1 MFSHAVDHLLLL
13 LTLHVAGTLSDSGL
27 KGPPHISGSVTPKQ
41 TFRLGETIK
50 LDCPI
55 RGTPTPIVE
64 WYKDGDSVTAG
75 WERFK
80 STSHGLR
87 IKEVIVDDSGVYT
100 CKGVN
105 GFGSEQVT
113 FEIVIVDPNAKV
125 TDPPP
130 SDTIFGP
137 EDTETDLVTWRKM
150 VRPGSGSAPHLSET
164 SQMPAGRIWQLPVDS
179 TLRLKCVAQGEP
191 EPHLIWLKDG
201 KEIGDDRR
209 IGRWELQ
216 VSRLNLDDSGTY
228 SCRAVN
234 PYGSINASFV
244 VQVLD
249 RTVRK
254 PDFVGLYP
262 QNVTI
267 MEGSTARLQCRV
279 ISDTPLFLQ
288 WLKRLDRLSPYEA
301 HRQAV
306 GGMDYA
312 RPDADGVLQFE
323 GWRYRVL
330 RSSNPSYQAD
340 DGSYLDKLALE
351 NVHPAHSGVYI
362 CIATNEAGFQYRE
375 ASVNVISGSGR
386 PLGDVSSSSSSGMG
400 VGSGSDAG
408 TGGLPTVVVIA
419 LVVGAGVVLVLM
431 CGITYYFKSER
442 RIRARKEGV
451 VGGGGGGGGVGHHQ
465 RHHLHPR
472 EIKDLSLTAP
482 CLPRGGSADHPP
494 PPTQPPQPPESAPIH
509 HRYQPPPPS
518 CMPYST
524 PFMGTIQLQ
533 QQEMMRLH
541 HGINGSGRQSGMRSC
556 HSPLVGTATSSSGTA
571 GSSSGGPLFLGG
583 GNGGNWSHVY
593 RPPPCG
599 RSGDHNTSYPYHHEA
614 TLMMVPPPPPSESEH
629 AYASVHGVSNYEDLR
644 PAAVAS
650 SSLIR
655 HPHDM
660 RGNRFQRIEMV

>member
-1 MFSHAVDHLLLL
+1 MFSRTVDHLLLL

-27 KGPPHISGSVTPKQ
+27 KGPPHISGSVTSKQ
-41 TFRLGETIK
+41 TFRLGETVK

-87 IKEVIVDDSGVYT
+87 IKEVILDDSGEYT

-137 EDTETDLVTWRKM
+137 EDTETDLVTWRKI
-150 VRPGSGSAPHLSET
+150 VRPGSGLAPLLVET

-179 TLRLKCVAQGEP
+179 TLRLKCLAQGEP

-201 KEIGDDRR
+201 KEIGEDRR
-209 IGRWELQ
+209 VGRWELQ
-216 VSRLNLDDSGTY
+216 VSRLNVDDSGTY

-234 PYGSINASFV
+234 PYGSINASFA

-306 GGMDYA
+306 AGVDNG
-312 RPDADGVLQFE
+312 RPDSDGVLQFE

-330 RSSNPSYQAD
+330 RSGHPAFQAD
-340 DGSYLDKLALE
+340 DGSYLDKLALD
-351 NVHPAHSGVYI
+351 NVHVAHSGVYI
-362 CIATNEAGFQYRE
+362 CIATNEAGYQYRE

-386 PLGDVSSSSSSGMG
+386 PLGDVSSLPGMG
-400 VGSGSDAG
+400 VGSGSDPASS
-408 TGGLPTVVVIA
+408 GGMPTVVVIA

-442 RIRARKEGV
+442 RMRARKEGV
-451 VGGGGGGGGVGHHQ
+451 IGGVATHHQ
-465 RHHLHPR
+465 RHPHHQR

-482 CLPRGGSADHPP
+482 CLPRGGDHPP
-494 PPTQPPQPPESAPIH
+494 PPTQPPQPPDSAPMH
-509 HRYQPPPPS
+509 HRFQPQPPS
-518 CMPYST
+518 CMPYSVVQT

-541 HGINGSGRQSGMRSC
+541 HGINSGSGRQSGMRSC

-583 GNGGNWSHVY
+583 GGGGNWSHVY

-599 RSGDHNTSYPYHHEA
+599 RSGDHSNSYPYHHEA
-614 TLMMVPPPPPSESEH
+614 ATLMMGPPPPPSESEH
-629 AYASVHGVSNYEDLR
+629 AYASVHGLSNYEDLR
-644 PAAVAS
+644 PAAVPS

-655 HPHDM
+655 HPHDL
-660 RGNRFQRIEMV
+660 RNNRFQRIEMV

>member
-1 MFSHAVDHLLLL
+1 NS
-13 LTLHVAGTLSDSGL
+13 
-27 KGPPHISGSVTPKQ
+27 GPPHISGSVTSKQ
-41 TFRLGETIK
+41 TFRLGETVK

-87 IKEVIVDDSGVYT
+87 IKEVILDDSGEYT

-137 EDTETDLVTWRKM
+137 EDTETDLVTWRKI
-150 VRPGSGSAPHLSET
+150 VRPGSGSAPLLVET

-179 TLRLKCVAQGEP
+179 TLRLKCLAQGEP

-201 KEIGDDRR
+201 KEIGEDRR
-209 IGRWELQ
+209 VGRWELQ
-216 VSRLNLDDSGTY
+216 VSRLNVDDSGTY

-234 PYGSINASFV
+234 PYGSINASFA

-306 GGMDYA
+306 A
-312 RPDADGVLQFE
+312 GVDN

-330 RSSNPSYQAD
+330 RSGHPAFQAD
-340 DGSYLDKLALE
+340 DGSYLDKLALD
-351 NVHPAHSGVYI
+351 NVHVAHSGVYI
-362 CIATNEAGFQYRE
+362 CIATNEAGYQYRE
-375 ASVNVISGSGR
+375 ASVNVISGK
-386 PLGDVSSSSSSGMG
+386 
-400 VGSGSDAG
+400 
-408 TGGLPTVVVIA
+408 T
-419 LVVGAGVVLVLM
+419 
-431 CGITYYFKSER
+431 K
-442 RIRARKEGV
+442 
-451 VGGGGGGGGVGHHQ
+451 
-465 RHHLHPR
+465 
-472 EIKDLSLTAP
+472 
-482 CLPRGGSADHPP
+482 
-494 PPTQPPQPPESAPIH
+494 
-509 HRYQPPPPS
+509 
-518 CMPYST
+518 
-524 PFMGTIQLQ
+524 
-533 QQEMMRLH
+533 
-541 HGINGSGRQSGMRSC
+541 
-556 HSPLVGTATSSSGTA
+556 
-571 GSSSGGPLFLGG
+571 
-583 GNGGNWSHVY
+583 
-593 RPPPCG
+593 
-599 RSGDHNTSYPYHHEA
+599 
-614 TLMMVPPPPPSESEH
+614 
-629 AYASVHGVSNYEDLR
+629 
-644 PAAVAS
+644 
-650 SSLIR
+650 
-655 HPHDM
+655 
-660 RGNRFQRIEMV
+660 